1 MSKEV
6 QMKSGG
12 LWRQTTLVEHP
23 KDFRRSTG
31 NVQTSVGNFRMSA
44 GNFQTN
50 TRNLDEVMEFH
61 PLNRKWDNHVCQF
74 LVETYGGDT
83 ARDKV

>member
-23 KDFRRSTG
+23 KDFRRSMG
-31 NVQTSVGNFRMSA
+31 NVRTSA
-44 GNFQTN
+44 GNSRQIPETW
-50 TRNLDEVMEFH
+50 MEFH
-61 PLNRKWDNHVCQF
+61 PLNRKWDNHMCQS
-74 LVETYGGDT
+74 LVETYDGDT